1 MAAIPKKMKNS
12 KGQWESAQM
21 NMDTYSMYY
30 SRLKNIAL
38 TMFDWKGLPAS
49 VSERFLELT
58 LFEQGHAAFVNDD
71 TLGFLGLGCTI
82 GGPFNVYTDPTEIQ
96 AYSTS
101 GYSKSFTPDKD
112 AVVIYN
118 NNMREPGELPV
129 RLYAQRLYEVERTID
144 VNIKA
149 QKTPILILCDEQQRL
164 TLKNLYMQYDGN
176 EPFIF
181 GNKSLDISQFQVLQT
196 NAPFVAD
203 KLIHYKHNLWNEC
216 MTYFGLANTNT
227 DKKERLVEAEATSN
241 DEQIEASRNAMLS
254 VRQLAAEKIN
264 KLFGLNV
271 TVNFKVKV
279 QQKEDEKE
287 DLELKKDLNGVAQRA
302 TPQKEK
308 GEKDFD

>member
-12 KGQWESAQM
+12 RGQWESAQM

-38 TMFDWKGLPAS
+38 TMFDWKGLPDS
-49 VSERFLELT
+49 VSERFLEMK
-58 LFEQGHAAFVNDD
+58 LFENGYAAFVNDPD
-71 TLGFLGLGCTI
+71 LGFLGLGCTI
-82 GGPFNVYTDPTEIQ
+82 GGVFNVYNDPTEVR

-101 GYSKSFTPDKD
+101 GYSKDFTPDKD
-112 AVVIYN
+112 CVVVYN

-264 KLFGLNV
+264 KLFGLNISV
-271 TVNFKVKV
+271 EFKVKA
-279 QQKEDEKE
+279 QAQEE
-287 DLELKKDLNGVAQRA
+287 LENEMDLKKDLNGLAQRA

-308 GEKDFD
+308 GERP

>member
-1 MAAIPKKMKNS
+1 
-12 KGQWESAQM
+12 
-21 NMDTYSMYY
+21 
-30 SRLKNIAL
+30 
-38 TMFDWKGLPAS
+38 
-49 VSERFLELT
+49 
-58 LFEQGHAAFVNDD
+58 
-71 TLGFLGLGCTI
+71 
-82 GGPFNVYTDPTEIQ
+82 
-96 AYSTS
+96 
-101 GYSKSFTPDKD
+101 
-112 AVVIYN
+112 
-118 NNMREPGELPV
+118 
-129 RLYAQRLYEVERTID
+129 
-144 VNIKA
+144 
-149 QKTPILILCDEQQRL
+149 LILCDEQQRL

-264 KLFGLNV
+264 QLFGLNV
-271 TVNFKVKV
+271 TVDFKVKI
-279 QQKEDEKE
+279 QQKEEEKE
-287 DLELKKDLNGVAQRA
+287 GLELKKDLNGLAQRA

-308 GEKDFD
+308 GEKKDV